1 MLCEFC
7 KKNEATVHITKIIN
21 GVKQEF
27 NLCEKCAN
35 ENGEFNFVPKIDF
48 FSSPFTFQNVLSGMM
63 DYIANSNNTAQHNL
77 DVTCSNCNLNF
88 EEFKRTGLVGCSNC
102 YKNFG
107 STLIPI
113 IKRVQ
118 GNLEHTGKI
127 PKRVGKNLIHKKKL
141 IELKNELQKCI
152 DNEEYEKAA
161 KIRDEIKEINK
172 E

>member
-1 MLCEFC
+1 MLCDFC
-7 KKNEATVHITKIIN
+7 KKNEATVHITRVIN

-27 NLCEKCAN
+27 NLCEKCAH
-35 ENGEFNFVPKIDF
+35 ENTEFNFVPQVDF

-63 DYIANSNNTAQHNL
+63 DYISNSNNATQRNFN
-77 DVTCSNCNLNF
+77 VTCSKCNLNF
-88 EEFKRTGLVGCSNC
+88 EEFKRTGLLGCSDC

-107 STLIPI
+107 STLIPV

-127 PKRVGKNLIHKKKL
+127 PKRIGNNIICRKK
-141 IELKNELQKCI
+141 IEQLKHELQKCI
-152 DNEEYEKAA
+152 ENEEYEEAA

-172 E
+172 K

>member
-1 MLCEFC
+1 MLCESC

-21 GVKQEF
+21 GVKKEL

-35 ENGEFNFVPKIDF
+35 ENGEFNFVPQIDF
-48 FSSPFTFQNVLSGMM
+48 FSAPFTFQNVLSGMM
-63 DYIANSNNTAQHNL
+63 DYIGNSNNTAQYNFN
-77 DVTCSNCNLNF
+77 VTCSNCNLNF

-127 PKRVGKNLIHKKKL
+127 PKRVGKNLIHKNKL
-141 IELKNELQKCI
+141 LELKNELQKCI